1 MEFLGAGGLSIG
13 LVADATY
20 SVFKTYLKR
29 GDRLF
34 LYSDGFTKCKT
45 KHGDMLDEDGLL
57 ELVRSCDVDS
67 GGLRFLDE
75 LFAKL
80 KLTMA
85 SDAQLDD
92 DISAALFEFNR
103 LAPD

>member
-1 MEFLGAGGLSIG
+1 
-13 LVADATY
+13 
-20 SVFKTYLKR
+20 
-29 GDRLF
+29 
-34 LYSDGFTKCKT
+34 
-45 KHGDMLDEDGLL
+45 MLEEDGLL

-92 DISAALFEFNR
+92 DISAALF
-103 LAPD
+103 